1 MTTIRVRAHYPETP
15 AVIWR
20 ELRAIERHVTWMADA
35 RSLNF
40 ETDQRE
46 GVGTAF
52 RVRTKVGPFVT
63 TDRMTIT
70 RWVPNRVMGVEHR
83 GLVRGTGRFTL
94 EPDPAG
100 TEITWEETLHFPWW
114 FAGPLGSAIAAP
126 ILRRIWAAN
135 LARFG
140 DELPPD
146 TPHHTT
152 G

>member
-35 RSLNF
+35 RSLTF

-63 TDRMTIT
+63 R
-70 RWVPNRVMGVEHR
+70 
-83 GLVRGTGRFTL
+83 
-94 EPDPAG
+94 
-100 TEITWEETLHFPWW
+100 
-114 FAGPLGSAIAAP
+114 
-126 ILRRIWAAN
+126 
-135 LARFG
+135 
-140 DELPPD
+140 
-146 TPHHTT
+146 
-152 G
+152 

>member
-20 ELRAIERHVTWMADA
+20 ELRAIERHVAWMADA
-35 RSLNF
+35 RSLTF

-63 TDRMTIT
+63 TDLMTIT

>member
-63 TDRMTIT
+63 TDLMTIT

>member
-63 TDRMTIT
+63 TDLMTIT

-126 ILRRIWAAN
+126 ILRRIWTAN

>member
-114 FAGPLGSAIAAP
+114 FAGPLGSVIAAP

>member
-1 MTTIRVRAHYPETP
+1 MTTIRVRAHYPEIP
-15 AVIWR
+15 AIVWN
-20 ELRAIERHVTWMADA
+20 ELRVIERHVTWMADA
-35 RSLNF
+35 RSITF

-52 RVRTKVGPFVT
+52 FVRTKVGPLAT

-114 FAGPLGSAIAAP
+114 LAGPLGAALAAP
-126 ILRRIWAAN
+126 ILRRVWAAN
-135 LARFG
+135 LRRLG
-140 DELPPD
+140 ERL
-146 TPHHTT
+146 
-152 G
+152 